1 MLVRLNS
8 DCERETRAS
17 KKPNGPTAEGN
28 PGTLM
33 PKVSRF
39 SLAKCSLTPELIF
52 GSSWL
57 RTLIRCARE
66 AAVACCESKTDKL
79 VRNAISIAFC
89 KVSGTVVLLDCVCT
103 VAAGAAGAV

>member
-1 MLVRLNS
+1 MLARS
-8 DCERETRAS
+8 KRDCERETRAS
-17 KKPNGPTAEGN
+17 KKPKGPTTEGN

-39 SLAKCSLTPELIF
+39 SFAKCSLTPELIF
-52 GSSWL
+52 GNSWL
-57 RTLIRCARE
+57 RTLIRCARD

-79 VRNAISIAFC
+79 VRNAMSMAFC
-89 KVSGTVVLLDCVCT
+89 KVSGTAAPGCVCG